1 MSFCSVN
8 SETCCDNLCY
18 EYLALLSNASTSSKN
33 MYQMVISNVV
43 RLSDTLVKYIIQFYN
58 ASHFFF
64 SYLVKHISINTF
76 YGISQTSICLM
87 YAT

>member
-8 SETCCDNLCY
+8 SETCCDTLCY
-18 EYLALLSNASTSSKN
+18 EYLALLSNAITSSKN
-33 MYQMVISNVV
+33 MYQMVV
-43 RLSDTLVKYIIQFYN
+43 RLSDTLVKYKIQFYN
-58 ASHFFF
+58 ASHFYF
-64 SYLVKHISINTF
+64 SYLAKHISINTF